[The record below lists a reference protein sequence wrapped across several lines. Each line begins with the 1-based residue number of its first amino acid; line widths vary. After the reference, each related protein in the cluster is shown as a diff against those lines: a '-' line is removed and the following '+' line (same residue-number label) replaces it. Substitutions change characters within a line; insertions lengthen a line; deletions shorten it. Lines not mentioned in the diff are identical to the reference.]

1 MLCNVNIL
9 RWTLDGYKR
18 IFLKELKL
26 MKVEVNFSKTNIGK
40 AAVFLQDAIT
50 TMKKINSFKK
60 IVQSSIS
67 WFHPVLSWPTKIKKQ
82 QEETFRNTYVI
93 TSAHT
98 NVLINLPKLKF

>member
-1 MLCNVNIL
+1 
-9 RWTLDGYKR
+9 
-18 IFLKELKL
+18 

-67 WFHPVLSWPTKIKKQ
+67 
-82 QEETFRNTYVI
+82 
-93 TSAHT
+93 
-98 NVLINLPKLKF
+98 